1 MPWKRCAPCCK
12 PWMRWPGRAVGADYL
27 RYEAAAA
34 FDPAL
39 AVHQAD
45 GLLA

>member
-1 MPWKRCAPCCK
+1 MEEVRPVLQAVDALARQG
-12 PWMRWPGRAVGADYL
+12 RWCVGYL